1 MKAIVCDVRR
11 ALAGRWF
18 WAALLATTA
27 ALYLS
32 IGQAADALMDDKQNL
47 RFTLSELLMMALYG
61 DFGMLTLPALSALPF
76 AAQAL
81 HEIKCGAVRPAVFR
95 AGRRMWILGKAAG
108 CILSGMVL
116 QAAAAAGLLGLILY
130 AVRGG
135 GILLEIN
142 AEFNAALLRRMLC
155 GGIWASVGCVMALA
169 TETSS
174 AAYLGPLCLCY
185 ALMMLGKRFFPAAVM
200 LNPINWI
207 DGGDGILAGL
217 ETVSILLQIV
227 FLKRGVREYV

>member
-32 IGQAADALMDDKQNL
+32 IGQAADALMDDTQNL
-47 RFTLSELLMMALYG
+47 RFTLSELLLMALCG

-116 QAAAAAGLLGLILY
+116 QAAAAGLLVLILY
-130 AVRGG
+130 AVRSGG
-135 GILLEIN
+135 H
-142 AEFNAALLRRMLC
+142 
-155 GGIWASVGCVMALA
+155 
-169 TETSS
+169 
-174 AAYLGPLCLCY
+174 
-185 ALMMLGKRFFPAAVM
+185 PAGNKCRV
-200 LNPINWI
+200 
-207 DGGDGILAGL
+207 
-217 ETVSILLQIV
+217 
-227 FLKRGVREYV
+227 

>member
-18 WAALLATTA
+18 WVALLATTA

-32 IGQAADALMDDKQNL
+32 IGQAADALMDDTQNL
-47 RFTLSELLMMALYG
+47 RFTLSELLLMALYG

-116 QAAAAAGLLGLILY
+116 QAAGLLGLILY
-130 AVRGG
+130 AVCGG
-135 GILLEIN
+135 GILLAIN
-142 AEFNAALLRRMLC
+142 AEFHTALLRRMLC

-169 TETSS
+169 TETAS

-185 ALMMLGKRFFPAAVM
+185 ALMMLGKRFFSAAVM

>member
-1 MKAIVCDVRR
+1 MKAIACDVRR
-11 ALAGRWF
+11 ALTGRWF

-32 IGQAADALMDDKQNL
+32 IGQAADALMEDAENF
-47 RFTLSELLMMALYG
+47 RFTLSDLLLMALRG

-116 QAAAAAGLLGLILY
+116 QAAAAGLLGVGPYIVDGYVSHTGREEIGLLVFFHGGRLLFSPI
-130 AVRGG
+130 VRR
-135 GILLEIN
+135 E
-142 AEFNAALLRRMLC
+142 ACRKRAKT
-155 GGIWASVGCVMALA
+155 VG
-169 TETSS
+169 
-174 AAYLGPLCLCY
+174 
-185 ALMMLGKRFFPAAVM
+185 K
-200 LNPINWI
+200 
-207 DGGDGILAGL
+207 
-217 ETVSILLQIV
+217 
-227 FLKRGVREYV
+227 

>member
-18 WAALLATTA
+18 WAALLAT
-27 ALYLS
+27 
-32 IGQAADALMDDKQNL
+32 
-47 RFTLSELLMMALYG
+47 
-61 DFGMLTLPALSALPF
+61 
-76 AAQAL
+76 
-81 HEIKCGAVRPAVFR
+81 
-95 AGRRMWILGKAAG
+95 
-108 CILSGMVL
+108 
-116 QAAAAAGLLGLILY
+116 AAAGLLGLILY

-174 AAYLGPLCLCY
+174 AAHLGPLCLCY

-207 DGGDGILAGL
+207 DGGDGMLAGL

>member
-18 WAALLATTA
+18 WAALLAITA

-32 IGQAADALMDDKQNL
+32 IGQAADALMDDTQNL
-47 RFTLSELLMMALYG
+47 RFTLSELLLMALCG

-116 QAAAAAGLLGLILY
+116 QAAAAGLLGLILY
-130 AVRGG
+130 AVRG
-135 GILLEIN
+135 
-142 AEFNAALLRRMLC
+142 
-155 GGIWASVGCVMALA
+155 
-169 TETSS
+169 
-174 AAYLGPLCLCY
+174 
-185 ALMMLGKRFFPAAVM
+185 
-200 LNPINWI
+200 
-207 DGGDGILAGL
+207 
-217 ETVSILLQIV
+217 
-227 FLKRGVREYV
+227 

>member
-1 MKAIVCDVRR
+1 M
-11 ALAGRWF
+11 
-18 WAALLATTA
+18 
-27 ALYLS
+27 
-32 IGQAADALMDDKQNL
+32 
-47 RFTLSELLMMALYG
+47 
-61 DFGMLTLPALSALPF
+61 
-76 AAQAL
+76 
-81 HEIKCGAVRPAVFR
+81 
-95 AGRRMWILGKAAG
+95 
-108 CILSGMVL
+108 
-116 QAAAAAGLLGLILY
+116 GLILY

-135 GILLEIN
+135 NILLEIN
-142 AEFNAALLRRMLC
+142 AEFSAALLRRMLC

-207 DGGDGILAGL
+207 DGGDGMLAGL

>member
-1 MKAIVCDVRR
+1 M
-11 ALAGRWF
+11 
-18 WAALLATTA
+18 
-27 ALYLS
+27 
-32 IGQAADALMDDKQNL
+32 
-47 RFTLSELLMMALYG
+47 
-61 DFGMLTLPALSALPF
+61 
-76 AAQAL
+76 
-81 HEIKCGAVRPAVFR
+81 
-95 AGRRMWILGKAAG
+95 
-108 CILSGMVL
+108 
-116 QAAAAAGLLGLILY
+116 GLILY

-142 AEFNAALLRRMLC
+142 AEFNAALLRRMRC

-174 AAYLGPLCLCY
+174 AAHLGPLCLCY

-207 DGGDGILAGL
+207 DGGDGMLAGL

>member
-32 IGQAADALMDDKQNL
+32 IGQAADALMDGTQNL
-47 RFTLSELLMMALYG
+47 RFTLSKLLLMALYG

-116 QAAAAAGLLGLILY
+116 QAAAAGLLGLILY

-174 AAYLGPLCLCY
+174 AAHLGPLCLCY

-207 DGGDGILAGL
+207 DGDDGMLAEL
-217 ETVSILLQIV
+217 EIVSILLQIV

>member
-18 WAALLATTA
+18 WVALLATTA

-47 RFTLSELLMMALYG
+47 RFTLSELLMMALCG

-116 QAAAAAGLLGLILY
+116 QAAAAGLLGLILY
-130 AVRGG
+130 AGRGG
-135 GILLEIN
+135 SIMLEIN

-174 AAYLGPLCLCY
+174 AAHLGPLCLCY

-217 ETVSILLQIV
+217 EIVSILLQIV

>member
-11 ALAGRWF
+11 ALTGRWF
-18 WAALLATTA
+18 WAALLASTA

-32 IGQAADALMDDKQNL
+32 IGQAADALMEDTDNF
-47 RFTLSELLMMALYG
+47 RFTLNDLLLMALRG
-61 DFGMLTLPALSALPF
+61 DFGLLTLPALSALPF

-95 AGRRMWILGKAAG
+95 TGRRMWILGKAAG

-116 QAAAAAGLLGLILY
+116 QAAAAGLLGLILY

-135 GILLEIN
+135 GILLAIN
-142 AEFNAALLRRMLC
+142 AEFHAALLRRMLC

-169 TETSS
+169 TETS

-207 DGGDGILAGL
+207 DGGDGMLAGL

>member
-32 IGQAADALMDDKQNL
+32 IGQAADALMEDAENF
-47 RFTLSELLMMALYG
+47 RFTLSDLLLMALRG
-61 DFGMLTLPALSALPF
+61 DFGLLTLPALSALPF

-95 AGRRMWILGKAAG
+95 TGRKMWILGKAAG

-116 QAAAAAGLLGLILY
+116 QAAAAGLLGLILY
-130 AVRGG
+130 AVRGWN
-135 GILLEIN
+135 ILLEIN
-142 AEFNAALLRRMLC
+142 AEFSSALLRRGHLGERRMRDGAGNGNILRRVPRP
-155 GGIWASVGCVMALA
+155 AVPVLRADDARQAL
-169 TETSS
+169 
-174 AAYLGPLCLCY
+174 
-185 ALMMLGKRFFPAAVM
+185 FPG
-200 LNPINWI
+200 
-207 DGGDGILAGL
+207 GGDAKSYKLD
-217 ETVSILLQIV
+217 
-227 FLKRGVREYV
+227 

>member
-1 MKAIVCDVRR
+1 
-11 ALAGRWF
+11 
-18 WAALLATTA
+18 
-27 ALYLS
+27 
-32 IGQAADALMDDKQNL
+32 
-47 RFTLSELLMMALYG
+47 MALYG

-81 HEIKCGAVRPAVFR
+81 HEIKCGAVRQAVFR

-116 QAAAAAGLLGLILY
+116 QAAAAGLLGLILY
-130 AVRGG
+130 AVRGR

-174 AAYLGPLCLCY
+174 AAHLGPLCLCY

-207 DGGDGILAGL
+207 DGGDGILAGM

>member
-32 IGQAADALMDDKQNL
+32 IGQAADALMDDTQNL
-47 RFTLSELLMMALYG
+47 RFTLSELLLMALCG

-116 QAAAAAGLLGLILY
+116 QAAAAGLLGLILY
-130 AVRGG
+130 AVRG
-135 GILLEIN
+135 
-142 AEFNAALLRRMLC
+142 

-174 AAYLGPLCLCY
+174 AAHLGPLCLCY

-207 DGGDGILAGL
+207 DGGDGMLAGL

>member
-11 ALAGRWF
+11 ALTGRWF

-32 IGQAADALMDDKQNL
+32 IGQAADALMDDTQNL
-47 RFTLSELLMMALYG
+47 RFTLSELLLMALYG

-108 CILSGMVL
+108 NNRPG
-116 QAAAAAGLLGLILY
+116 AGH
-130 AVRGG
+130 
-135 GILLEIN
+135 
-142 AEFNAALLRRMLC
+142 
-155 GGIWASVGCVMALA
+155 
-169 TETSS
+169 
-174 AAYLGPLCLCY
+174 
-185 ALMMLGKRFFPAAVM
+185 
-200 LNPINWI
+200 
-207 DGGDGILAGL
+207 
-217 ETVSILLQIV
+217 
-227 FLKRGVREYV
+227 

>member
-18 WAALLATTA
+18 WAALLAT
-27 ALYLS
+27 
-32 IGQAADALMDDKQNL
+32 
-47 RFTLSELLMMALYG
+47 
-61 DFGMLTLPALSALPF
+61 
-76 AAQAL
+76 
-81 HEIKCGAVRPAVFR
+81 
-95 AGRRMWILGKAAG
+95 
-108 CILSGMVL
+108 
-116 QAAAAAGLLGLILY
+116 AAAGLLGLILY

-142 AEFNAALLRRMLC
+142 AEFNAALLRRMRC

-174 AAYLGPLCLCY
+174 AAHLGPLCLCY
-185 ALMMLGKRFFPAAVM
+185 ALMMLGKRFFTAAVM

-207 DGGDGILAGL
+207 DGGDGMLAGL
-217 ETVSILLQIV
+217 EIVSILLQIV

>member
-18 WAALLATTA
+18 WVALLATTA

-32 IGQAADALMDDKQNL
+32 IGQAADALMDDTQNL
-47 RFTLSELLMMALYG
+47 RFTLSELLLMALYG

-116 QAAAAAGLLGLILY
+116 QAAAAGLLGLILY
-130 AVRGG
+130 AVCGG
-135 GILLEIN
+135 GILLAIN
-142 AEFNAALLRRMLC
+142 AEFHTALLRRMLC
-155 GGIWASVGCVMALA
+155 RGH
-169 TETSS
+169 
-174 AAYLGPLCLCY
+174 
-185 ALMMLGKRFFPAAVM
+185 LGKRRMRDGAGNGNSLRRVPRPAVPVLRADDARQA
-200 LNPINWI
+200 LFLG
-207 DGGDGILAGL
+207 GGDAKSYKLD
-217 ETVSILLQIV
+217 
-227 FLKRGVREYV
+227 

>member
-18 WAALLATTA
+18 WAALLAT
-27 ALYLS
+27 
-32 IGQAADALMDDKQNL
+32 
-47 RFTLSELLMMALYG
+47 
-61 DFGMLTLPALSALPF
+61 
-76 AAQAL
+76 
-81 HEIKCGAVRPAVFR
+81 
-95 AGRRMWILGKAAG
+95 
-108 CILSGMVL
+108 
-116 QAAAAAGLLGLILY
+116 AAAGLLGLILY

-142 AEFNAALLRRMLC
+142 AEFNAALLRRMRC

-174 AAYLGPLCLCY
+174 AAHLGPLCLCY

-200 LNPINWI
+200 PF
-207 DGGDGILAGL
+207 DEGGRRIGRSHTLCVVKNHSGL
-217 ETVSILLQIV
+217 RPYDSARTAQ
-227 FLKRGVREYV
+227 GVGKNYC

>member
-32 IGQAADALMDDKQNL
+32 IGQAADALMEDAENFQFIL
-47 RFTLSELLMMALYG
+47 RDLLLMALRG
-61 DFGMLTLPALSALPF
+61 DFGLLTLPALSALPF

-95 AGRRMWILGKAAG
+95 TGRRMWILGKATG
-108 CILSGMVL
+108 CTVSGMVL
-116 QAAAAAGLLGLILY
+116 QAAVAGLLGLILY

-135 GILLEIN
+135 NILWGIN
-142 AEFNAALLRRMLC
+142 VGFRMALLRRMLC
-155 GGIWASVGCVMALA
+155 GGIWASIGCVMALA

-185 ALMMLGKRFFPAAVM
+185 TLMMLGKRFFPAAVM
-200 LNPINWI
+200 LNPMNWI
-207 DGGDGILAGL
+207 DEGEGVLAGL
-217 ETVSILLQIV
+217 AAVSILLQIA
-227 FLKRGVREYV
+227 FLKRGVRKYV

>member
-32 IGQAADALMDDKQNL
+32 IGQAADALMEDAENI
-47 RFTLSELLMMALYG
+47 RFTLSDLGL
-61 DFGMLTLPALSALPF
+61 LTLPALSALPF

-81 HEIKCGAVRPAVFR
+81 HEIQCGAVRSAVFR

-108 CILSGMVL
+108 CTVSGMVL
-116 QAAAAAGLLGLILY
+116 QAAAAGLLGLILY

-135 GILLEIN
+135 NILLEIN
-142 AEFNAALLRRMLC
+142 AEFHTALLRRMLC

-207 DGGDGILAGL
+207 DGGDGMLAGL
-217 ETVSILLQIV
+217 ETASILLQIV
-227 FLKRGVREYV
+227 FLKRGVRKYV

>member
-32 IGQAADALMDDKQNL
+32 IGQAADALMDGTQNL
-47 RFTLSELLMMALYG
+47 RFTLSKLLLMALYG

-116 QAAAAAGLLGLILY
+116 QAAAGLLGLILY

-142 AEFNAALLRRMLC
+142 AEFNAALLRRMRC

-174 AAYLGPLCLCY
+174 AAHLGPLCLCY

-207 DGGDGILAGL
+207 DGGDGILAGM

>member
-32 IGQAADALMDDKQNL
+32 IGQAADALMDDTQNL
-47 RFTLSELLMMALYG
+47 RFTLSELLLMALYG

-81 HEIKCGAVRPAVFR
+81 HEIKCGAVCPAVFR

-116 QAAAAAGLLGLILY
+116 QAAAAGLLGLILY

-155 GGIWASVGCVMALA
+155 GGIWAERRMRDGAGNGNILRRAPRPAVPVLRADDARQAL
-169 TETSS
+169 
-174 AAYLGPLCLCY
+174 
-185 ALMMLGKRFFPAAVM
+185 FPS
-200 LNPINWI
+200 
-207 DGGDGILAGL
+207 GGDAKSYKLD
-217 ETVSILLQIV
+217 
-227 FLKRGVREYV
+227 

>member
-32 IGQAADALMDDKQNL
+32 IGQAADALMDDTQNL
-47 RFTLSELLMMALYG
+47 RFTLSELLLMALCG

-116 QAAAAAGLLGLILY
+116 QAAAAGLLGLILY

-135 GILLEIN
+135 SILLEIN
-142 AEFNAALLRRMLC
+142 AEFNAALLRRMRDGAGNGNILRR
-155 GGIWASVGCVMALA
+155 APRPAVPVLRADDARQTL
-169 TETSS
+169 
-174 AAYLGPLCLCY
+174 
-185 ALMMLGKRFFPAAVM
+185 FPS
-200 LNPINWI
+200 
-207 DGGDGILAGL
+207 GGDAKSYKLD
-217 ETVSILLQIV
+217 
-227 FLKRGVREYV
+227 

>member
-32 IGQAADALMDDKQNL
+32 IGQAADALMDDTQNL
-47 RFTLSELLMMALYG
+47 RFTLSELLLMALRG

-95 AGRRMWILGKAAG
+95 TGRRMWILGKAAG

-116 QAAAAAGLLGLILY
+116 QAAAGLLGLILY

-135 GILLEIN
+135 GILLPIN
-142 AEFNAALLRRMLC
+142 AEFHTALLRRMLC

-185 ALMMLGKRFFPAAVM
+185 ALMMLGKRFFPVAVM

-207 DGGDGILAGL
+207 DGGDGMLAGL

>member
-32 IGQAADALMDDKQNL
+32 IGQAADALMDDTQNL
-47 RFTLSELLMMALYG
+47 RFTLSELLLMALYG

-81 HEIKCGAVRPAVFR
+81 HEIKCGAVRQAVFR

-116 QAAAAAGLLGLILY
+116 QAAAAGLLGLILY

-174 AAYLGPLCLCY
+174 RRAPRPAVPVLRADDARQ
-185 ALMMLGKRFFPAAVM
+185 ALFPGGGDAKS
-200 LNPINWI
+200 INWI

-217 ETVSILLQIV
+217 EIVSILLQIV

>member
-32 IGQAADALMDDKQNL
+32 IGQAADALMDDTQNL
-47 RFTLSELLMMALYG
+47 RFTLSKLLLMALYG

-116 QAAAAAGLLGLILY
+116 QAAATGLLGLIMH

-174 AAYLGPLCLCY
+174 AAHLGPLCLCY

-207 DGGDGILAGL
+207 DGGDGMLAGL